1 MSHIPSR
8 VYAPQR
14 QSLTLLH
21 VVSLPSFMHC
31 YRRQLPARILMK
43 TTLNKAFPS
52 SESSF
57 EKYLKSKDFTLKFTL
72 EKWHMISLRVLIDK
86 GKDELQEKS

>member
-1 MSHIPSR
+1 
-8 VYAPQR
+8 
-14 QSLTLLH
+14 
-21 VVSLPSFMHC
+21 
-31 YRRQLPARILMK
+31 MK

-57 EKYLKSKDFTLKFTL
+57 EKYFKSKDFTLKFTL
-72 EKWHMISLRVLIDK
+72 EKWRMISLRVLIDN